1 MKGINILKSVALS
14 AASLTVGFI
23 AISFPFRLFDTLT
36 GDAMHIVFISEL
48 IIYSLIGAIFLV
60 VKDKRKQEKIKKE
73 RRHELRRKKI
83 EQVKRDWI
91 DIAA

>member
-1 MKGINILKSVALS
+1 MKGINILKSAALS
-14 AASLTVGFI
+14 IASLTVGFI

-36 GDAMHIVFISEL
+36 GDAMHIIFISEIL
-48 IIYSLIGAIFLV
+48 IYSLIGALFLV
-60 VKDKRKQEKIKKE
+60 VKEKKKQEEIKNEK
-73 RRHELRRKKI
+73 RHELRRKKI